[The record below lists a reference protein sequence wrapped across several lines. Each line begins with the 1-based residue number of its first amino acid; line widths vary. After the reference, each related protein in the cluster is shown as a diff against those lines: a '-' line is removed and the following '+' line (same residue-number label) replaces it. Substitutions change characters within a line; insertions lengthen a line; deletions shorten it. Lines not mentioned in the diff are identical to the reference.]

1 MRRPADDPDPEPPE
15 PDPEREPPVEPG
27 SRRDLARR
35 IDRRYVQGE
44 LVVVARGRN
53 QAEADL
59 IANLLLEQGVPSLV
73 RRSSAFDVP
82 EMLAAGQRD
91 VLVPSSGERVA
102 REMLLQSGIGGRET
116 APSGPPP
123 GRLLA
128 GLLAGTAVVALVV
141 WLGSLLAG

>member
-91 VLVPSSGERVA
+91 VLVPRSGERVA
-102 REMLLQSGIGGRET
+102 RETLLLVEQPE
-116 APSGPPP
+116 APHAPVVAP

-128 GLLAGTAVVALVV
+128 GLLAGVAAVAAII
-141 WLGSLLAG
+141 WIGSLLVG